1 MRVCPNWEIIFT
13 DPVNLD
19 EPPMIRQYY
28 EWVPGEEIK
37 HSECPLMAES
47 RHSQIWFRTVECSC
61 SATALQL
68 GED

>member
-1 MRVCPNWEIIFT
+1 MRVCPDWEIIIT

-37 HSECPLMAES
+37 HSECPLLAES
-47 RHSQIWFRTVECSC
+47 RHWGVKLVGGCLVRNEKTN
-61 SATALQL
+61 AK
-68 GED
+68 

>member
-1 MRVCPNWEIIFT
+1 MRVCPDWEIIFT

-37 HSECPLMAES
+37 HSECPLLAES
-47 RHSQIWFRTVECSC
+47 SRWLTVNVQ
-61 SATALQL
+61 ARA
-68 GED
+68 